1 MKYTDVWN
9 TEKCLPNK
17 DKLEKV
23 QQTRRMIISKKQWLF
38 NNKNTMKHLKV

>member
-23 QQTRRMIISKKQWLF
+23 QQTHRMIISKKKKK
-38 NNKNTMKHLKV
+38 KNSDW